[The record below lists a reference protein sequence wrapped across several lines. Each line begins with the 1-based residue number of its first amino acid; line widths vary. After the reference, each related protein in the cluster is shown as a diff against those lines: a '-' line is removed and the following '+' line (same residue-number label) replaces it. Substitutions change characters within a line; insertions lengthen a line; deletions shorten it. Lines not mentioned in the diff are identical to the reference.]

1 MTAWRRWLAPMV
13 IIAVAALV
21 LLGLGAWDLRRHPP
35 ARLLLSAHHEWDYV
49 RAVERAMSQAQ
60 KRIWVM
66 MYVARLGADI
76 DPEHPVEFTLQAL
89 VDAAKRGVDVRVC
102 LDQSRNWED
111 PTVIDS
117 KHEQPAAW
125 LRARGVR
132 VIEDELERISH
143 AKVVLIDNETVV
155 IGSHNWTF
163 SALALNREASL
174 FVKDAA
180 LAAEIDQELFQNVP
194 GWNLTE

>member
-1 MTAWRRWLAPMV
+1 MMGWRRWLPAMA
-13 IIAVAALV
+13 IIAVAAVALF
-21 LLGLGAWDLRRHPP
+21 GLGKWDLQRHPP
-35 ARLLLSAHHEWDYV
+35 PRLLLSANHQWDYV
-49 RAVERAMSQAQ
+49 RAVERAMSGAK

-66 MYVARLGADI
+66 MYVARLGDDA
-76 DPEHPVEFTLQAL
+76 DPEHPVEFTLQVL

-111 PTVIDS
+111 PTIIDP

-143 AKVVLIDNETVV
+143 AKVVLIDDETVV

-174 FVKDAA
+174 LVKDAA
-180 LAAEIDQELFQNVP
+180 LAAEVDRELFQTVP
-194 GWNLTE
+194 GWNSTQ